1 MFYYLFMSNAKKTL
15 KNTHLLVLFQVLDD
29 FISMNLFPTSLLS
42 GEASSR
48 EASPELDEDDE
59 DDSMLETNDTL
70 ENLQLENGR
79 TGQRLDIDV
88 KRMTF

>member
-1 MFYYLFMSNAKKTL
+1 
-15 KNTHLLVLFQVLDD
+15 
-29 FISMNLFPTSLLS
+29 MNLFPTSLLS

-79 TGQRLDIDV
+79 TG
-88 KRMTF
+88 